1 MWLLQGFKAP
11 NHNTIARF
19 RTGRL
24 EPILDDL
31 FNFIF
36 NWRNNFSKTDIYATF
51 MHMKDDHMKNA
62 QFKPVYNIQIGVEGE
77 YINKWVWYFS

>member
-1 MWLLQGFKAP
+1 MNDNWSSRKIKLACKRDISFMWLLQGFKAP

-36 NWRNNFSKTDIYATF
+36 N
-51 MHMKDDHMKNA
+51 
-62 QFKPVYNIQIGVEGE
+62 
-77 YINKWVWYFS
+77 

>member
-36 NWRNNFSKTDIYATF
+36 NWRNNFSKTDIDATF
-51 MHMKDDHMKNA
+51 MHMKDDHMKNS
-62 QFKPVYNIQIGVEGE
+62 QLKPGYNIQIGVEVK
-77 YINKWVWYFS
+77 YDL